1 MIKCDN
7 MKHELFEV
15 GLYDYSDLDERLKKP
30 VRWTEEDLKQIAENY
45 RGGIPLTSEHDKV
58 YIGIGNNIVF
68 EEDKG
73 KLFIE
78 VPDELDMEGKGLSP
92 KVDVLLKDNGDTFGI
107 DTMSLIDVGVTKSPR
122 KITLLN
128 SEITGETG
136 ETGMRGETGNPEPA
150 PQPPEPQ
157 NQDAN
162 VTTNLLLEKLQGK
175 DAEIGKLQDEINA
188 LKKESKKYDKIKKS
202 IEENKEYIDNK
213 EDILKELSELR
224 KHENERKIKEY
235 EAKYNFN
242 YNENAQDKEIID
254 KLLSGNVDM
263 ELMEK
268 LAERRIK
275 IEATSDG
282 STPGGR
288 NPQNSGDVIE
298 TGSTG
303 STGDKDKPSF
313 TTREEYN
320 KILKDMGFNRTRI

>member
-1 MIKCDN
+1 

-15 GLYDYSDLDERLKKP
+15 GLYDYSDLDRRLNKP
-30 VRWTEEDLKQIAENY
+30 VKWTSDDLRQIAENY

-73 KLFIE
+73 KLFIDL
-78 VPDELDMEGKGLSP
+78 PDELDMKGKGLSP
-92 KVDVLLKDNGDTFGI
+92 KVDVLLKDNGDSFGI
-107 DTMSLIDVGVTKSPR
+107 DTMNLIDVGVTKNPR

-136 ETGMRGETGNPEPA
+136 ETGETANPK
-150 PQPPEPQ
+150 PPEVE

-162 VTTNLLLEKLQGK
+162 VTTNLLLEKLKGK
-175 DAEIGKLQDEINA
+175 DAEIGKLQDEITT

-202 IEENKEYIDNK
+202 IEENKEFINNK

-254 KLLSGNVDM
+254 KLLTGDVDM
-263 ELMEK
+263 ELMER

-275 IEATSDG
+275 IEATNDI

-288 NPQNSGDVIE
+288 NPQNSGEVGE
-298 TGSTG
+298 TGSA
-303 STGDKDKPSF
+303 GDENAPSF

-320 KILKDMGFNRTRI
+320 RILKDMGFNRTRI

>member
-1 MIKCDN
+1 

-15 GLYDYSDLDERLKKP
+15 GLYDYSDLDRRLNKP
-30 VRWTEEDLKQIAENY
+30 VKWTSDDLRQIAENY

-73 KLFIE
+73 KLFIDL
-78 VPDELDMEGKGLSP
+78 PDELDMKGKGLSP
-92 KVDVLLKDNGDTFGI
+92 KVDVLLKDNGDSFGI
-107 DTMSLIDVGVTKSPR
+107 DTMNLIDVGVTKNPR

-136 ETGMRGETGNPEPA
+136 ETGETGATGNPEPA
-150 PQPPEPQ
+150 PQPPATE
-157 NQDAN
+157 NQDVN
-162 VTTNLLLEKLQGK
+162 VATNLLLEKLQGK
-175 DAEIGKLQDEINA
+175 DAEIGKLQDEINS
-188 LKKESKKYDKIKKS
+188 LKEESEKYEEIKKA
-202 IEENKEYIDNK
+202 IEENKDFIDNK

-242 YNENAQDKEIID
+242 YNENQQDKEIID
-254 KLLSGNVDM
+254 KLLSGDVDM

-275 IEATSDG
+275 IEASNDG

-288 NPQNSGDVIE
+288 NPQNSGDIIE

-303 STGDKDKPSF
+303 STGDDDKPSF

>member
-1 MIKCDN
+1 

-15 GLYDYSDLDERLKKP
+15 GLYDYSDLDRRLNKP
-30 VRWTEEDLKQIAENY
+30 VKWTSDDLRQIAENY

-73 KLFIE
+73 KLFIDL
-78 VPDELDMEGKGLSP
+78 PDELDMKGKGLSP
-92 KVDVLLKDNGDTFGI
+92 KVDVLLKDNGDSFGI
-107 DTMSLIDVGVTKSPR
+107 DTMNLIDVGVTKNPR

-136 ETGMRGETGNPEPA
+136 EAGETANPK
-150 PQPPEPQ
+150 PPEVE

-162 VTTNLLLEKLQGK
+162 VATNLLLEKLQGK
-175 DAEIGKLQDEINA
+175 GAEIGKLQDEITT

-202 IEENKEYIDNK
+202 IEENKEFINNK

-254 KLLSGNVDM
+254 KLLTGDVDM

-275 IEATSDG
+275 IEATGDG
-282 STPGGR
+282 SAPGGR

-303 STGDKDKPSF
+303 STGDDDKPSF

>member
-1 MIKCDN
+1 

-15 GLYDYSDLDERLKKP
+15 GSYDYSDLDKRLTKP
-30 VRWTEEDLKQIAENY
+30 VIWSEDDLKLIAENY
-45 RGGIPLTSEHDKV
+45 RGGIPLTEEHEKI
-58 YIGIGNNIVF
+58 YIGIGNNIEYV
-68 EEDKG
+68 EG

-92 KVDVLLKDNGDTFGI
+92 KIDVLLKDNGDSFGI

-128 SEITGETG
+128 SDITGDTG
-136 ETGMRGETGNPEPA
+136 DTGDTGNPNPEPPA
-150 PQPPEPQ
+150 PQPQPQPPEE
-157 NQDAN
+157 DTN
-162 VTTNLLLEKLQGK
+162 VATSLLIEKLQGK
-175 DAEIGKLQDEINA
+175 DAEIGKLQDEISN
-188 LKKESKKYDKIKKS
+188 LKEESEKYEEIKKA
-202 IEENKEYIDNK
+202 IEENKEFIDSK
-213 EDILKELSELR
+213 EDILKELAELR
-224 KHENERKIKEY
+224 KAENERKIKEY

-254 KLLSGNVDM
+254 KLLSGDVDM
-263 ELMEK
+263 ELMEE

-275 IEATSDG
+275 IEAANDG

-288 NPQNSGDVIE
+288 NPGNSGETGE

-303 STGDKDKPSF
+303 SGADEDKPSF

-320 KILKDMGFNRTRI
+320 KILKEMGFNRTRI

>member
-1 MIKCDN
+1 

-15 GLYDYSDLDERLKKP
+15 GLYDYSDLDRRLNKP
-30 VRWTEEDLKQIAENY
+30 VKWTSDDLRQIAENY

-73 KLFIE
+73 KLFIDL
-78 VPDELDMEGKGLSP
+78 PDELDMKGKGLSP
-92 KVDVLLKDNGDTFGI
+92 KVDVLLKDNGDSFGI
-107 DTMSLIDVGVTKSPR
+107 DTMNLIDVGVTKNPR

-128 SEITGETG
+128 SEITGQTGETG
-136 ETGMRGETGNPEPA
+136 ETANPEP
-150 PQPPEPQ
+150 PEVE

-162 VTTNLLLEKLQGK
+162 VTTNLLLEKLKGK
-175 DAEIGKLQDEINA
+175 DAEIGKLQDEITT

-202 IEENKEYIDNK
+202 IEENKEFINNK

-254 KLLSGNVDM
+254 KLLTGDVDM
-263 ELMEK
+263 ELMER

-275 IEATSDG
+275 IEATNDI

-288 NPQNSGDVIE
+288 NPQNSGEVGE
-298 TGSTG
+298 TGSA
-303 STGDKDKPSF
+303 GDENAPSF

-320 KILKDMGFNRTRI
+320 RILKDMGFNRTRI

>member
-1 MIKCDN
+1 M
-7 MKHELFEV
+7 MRHELFEV
-15 GLYDYSDLDERLKKP
+15 GSYDYSDLDDRLDKP
-30 VRWTEEDLKQIAENY
+30 VIWSEDDLKLIAENY
-45 RGGIPLTSEHDKV
+45 RGGIPLTSEHDNIYV
-58 YIGIGNNIVF
+58 GIGNNIEY
-68 EEDKG
+68 EEG

-92 KVDVLLKDNGDTFGI
+92 KVDVLLKDKGDSFGI
-107 DTMSLIDVGVTKSPR
+107 DTMSLIDVGVTKNPR

-136 ETGMRGETGNPEPA
+136 NPEPA
-150 PQPPEPQ
+150 PQPQPAPSK
-157 NQDAN
+157 DAN
-162 VTTNLLLEKLQGK
+162 VATSLLLEKLQGK
-175 DAEIGKLQDEINA
+175 DAEIGKLQDEINN
-188 LKKESKKYDKIKKS
+188 LKEESKKYDEIKKA
-202 IEENKEYIDNK
+202 IEENKEFIDSK
-213 EDILKELSELR
+213 DDILKELSELR
-224 KHENERKIKEY
+224 KAENERKIKEY

-254 KLLSGNVDM
+254 KLLSGDVDM

-275 IEATSDG
+275 IEAINDG

-288 NPQNSGDVIE
+288 NPSNSGDVGETGE

-303 STGDKDKPSF
+303 DEYAPSF

>member
-1 MIKCDN
+1 M
-7 MKHELFEV
+7 MRHELFEV
-15 GLYDYSDLDERLKKP
+15 GSYDYSDLDERLTKP
-30 VRWTEEDLKQIAENY
+30 VEWTEEDLKLIAENY
-45 RGGIPLTSEHDKV
+45 RGGIPLTEEHDKI
-58 YIGIGNNIVF
+58 YIGIGNDISY
-68 EEDKG
+68 EEG

-78 VPDELDMEGKGLSP
+78 IPDELDMEGKGLSP
-92 KVDVLLKDNGDTFGI
+92 KVDVLLKDNGDSFGI

-128 SEITGETG
+128 SDIAGDAG
-136 ETGMRGETGNPEPA
+136 DAGNPEPA
-150 PQPPEPQ
+150 PQPQPQ
-157 NQDAN
+157 PQPPSKDAN
-162 VTTNLLLEKLQGK
+162 VATSLLLEKLQGK
-175 DAEIGKLQDEINA
+175 DAEIGKLQEEIKT
-188 LKKESKKYDKIKKS
+188 LKEESEKYEEIKKA
-202 IEENKEYIDNK
+202 IEEDKEFLDSK
-213 EDILKELSELR
+213 DDILKELSELR
-224 KHENERKIKEY
+224 KAENERKIKEY

-254 KLLSGNVDM
+254 KLLSGDVDM

-275 IEATSDG
+275 IEASNDG

-288 NPQNSGDVIE
+288 NPSNSGDDVEVGE

-303 STGDKDKPSF
+303 DEDAPSF

>member
-1 MIKCDN
+1 

-15 GLYDYSDLDERLKKP
+15 GLYDYSDLDRRLNKP
-30 VRWTEEDLKQIAENY
+30 VKWTSDDLRQIAENY

-73 KLFIE
+73 KLFIDL
-78 VPDELDMEGKGLSP
+78 PDELDMKGKGLSP
-92 KVDVLLKDNGDTFGI
+92 KVDVLLKDNGDSFGI
-107 DTMSLIDVGVTKSPR
+107 DTMNLIDVGVTKNPR

-136 ETGMRGETGNPEPA
+136 ETGETANPK
-150 PQPPEPQ
+150 PPEVE

-162 VTTNLLLEKLQGK
+162 VTTNLLLEKLKGK
-175 DAEIGKLQDEINA
+175 DAEIGKLQDEITT

-202 IEENKEYIDNK
+202 IEENKEFINNK

-254 KLLSGNVDM
+254 KLLTGDVDM

-275 IEATSDG
+275 IEATNDI

-288 NPQNSGDVIE
+288 NPQNSGEVGE
-298 TGSTG
+298 TGSA
-303 STGDKDKPSF
+303 GDENAPSF

-320 KILKDMGFNRTRI
+320 RILKDMGFNRTRI

>member
-1 MIKCDN
+1 

-15 GLYDYSDLDERLKKP
+15 GSYDYSDLDKRLTKP
-30 VRWTEEDLKQIAENY
+30 VEWTAEDLKLIAENY

-73 KLFIE
+73 KLFIDL
-78 VPDELDMEGKGLSP
+78 PDELDMKGKGLSP
-92 KVDVLLKDNGDTFGI
+92 KVDVLLKDNGDSFGI
-107 DTMSLIDVGVTKSPR
+107 DTMNLIDVGVTKNPR

-136 ETGMRGETGNPEPA
+136 ETGETANPK
-150 PQPPEPQ
+150 PPEVE
-157 NQDAN
+157 NKDAN
-162 VTTNLLLEKLQGK
+162 VATNLLLEKLKGK
-175 DAEIGKLQDEINA
+175 DAEIGKLQDEITT

-202 IEENKEYIDNK
+202 IEENKEFINNK

-254 KLLSGNVDM
+254 KLLTGDVDM

-275 IEATSDG
+275 IEATNDI

-288 NPQNSGDVIE
+288 NPQNSGEVGE
-298 TGSTG
+298 TGSA
-303 STGDKDKPSF
+303 GDENAPSF

-320 KILKDMGFNRTRI
+320 RILKDMGFNRTRI

>member
-1 MIKCDN
+1 MR
-7 MKHELFEV
+7 HELFEV
-15 GLYDYSDLDERLKKP
+15 GSYDYSDLDDRLDKP
-30 VRWTEEDLKQIAENY
+30 VIWSEDDLKLIAENY
-45 RGGIPLTSEHDKV
+45 RGGIPLTSEHDNIYV
-58 YIGIGNNIVF
+58 GIGNNIEF
-68 EEDKG
+68 EEG

-78 VPDELDMEGKGLSP
+78 IPDELDMEGKGLSP
-92 KVDVLLKDNGDTFGI
+92 KVDVLLKDNGDSFGI

-136 ETGMRGETGNPEPA
+136 NPKPA
-150 PQPPEPQ
+150 PQGQPQ
-157 NQDAN
+157 PVPSKDAN
-162 VTTNLLLEKLQGK
+162 VATSLLLEKLQGK
-175 DAEIGKLQDEINA
+175 DAEIGKLQDEINN
-188 LKKESKKYDKIKKS
+188 LKEESKKYDEIKKA
-202 IEENKEYIDNK
+202 IEENKEFIDSK
-213 EDILKELSELR
+213 DDILKELSELR
-224 KHENERKIKEY
+224 KAENERKIKEY

-254 KLLSGNVDM
+254 KLLSGDVDM
-263 ELMEK
+263 GLMEK

-275 IEATSDG
+275 IEASNDG

-288 NPQNSGDVIE
+288 NPSNSGDVGESGE

-303 STGDKDKPSF
+303 DENAPSF